1 MELLEKSTLYVVAT
15 PLGNLADI
23 SQRALTVL
31 AQADW
36 IAAED
41 TRHSQKLLTH
51 FGINNRLISL
61 HNYNERAR
69 IEMLQTR
76 LALGEVGAI
85 ISDAGTPLISDPG
98 YHLVNALRQAG
109 LQVRPVPGPS
119 AMIAALSV
127 SGIATDRFYFEGF
140 LPAKSA
146 KRLTRLKELS
156 QVEATLVFYE
166 APHRL
171 IACLEDL
178 SLAMGPERLVCV
190 AREMTKQYEEFLK
203 GTLAEVQ
210 DYFAQQPDKVRGEL
224 VLVVDGAQASQTD
237 DQAWQTLVMA
247 MLTQQVSVKT
257 VAEVVAEHYQLP
269 KKTVYQWA
277 QSAKNQMD

>member
-23 SQRALTVL
+23 SQRALAVL

-51 FGINNRLISL
+51 FGISNRLISL
-61 HNYNERAR
+61 HNYNEQAR

-76 LALGEVGAI
+76 LASGDVGAL

-98 YHLVNALRQAG
+98 YHLVNQLRQAG
-109 LQVRPVPGPS
+109 LQVRPIPGPS

-127 SGIATDRFYFEGF
+127 AGIATDRFYFEGF

-146 KRLTRLKELS
+146 KRVTRLKELS
-156 QVEATLVFYE
+156 QIEATLVFYE

-171 IACLEDL
+171 LACLEDL
-178 SLAMGPERLVCV
+178 SLAMGAERLICV
-190 AREMTKQYEEFLK
+190 AREMTKQYEEFPQ
-203 GTLAEVQ
+203 GTVAQLQ
-210 DYFAQQPDKVRGEL
+210 DYFVQHPDKVRGEL
-224 VLVVDGAQASQTD
+224 VLVVAGAQENQAD
-237 DQAWQTLVMA
+237 DQAWQALAMA

-257 VAEVVAEHYQLP
+257 VADVVSGHYQLP
-269 KKTVYQWA
+269 KKVVYQWA
-277 QSAKNQMD
+277 QSAKNQLD

>member
-23 SQRALTVL
+23 SQRALAVL
-31 AQADW
+31 EQVDW

-51 FGINNRLISL
+51 FGISNRLISL
-61 HNYNERAR
+61 HNYNEQAR
-69 IEMLQTR
+69 IEMLQAR
-76 LALGEVGAI
+76 LASGEVGAL

-98 YHLVNALRQAG
+98 DHLVNQLRQAG
-109 LQVRPVPGPS
+109 LQVRPIPGPS

-127 SGIATDRFYFEGF
+127 AGIATDRFYFEGF

-146 KRLTRLKELS
+146 KRVTRLKELS
-156 QVEATLVFYE
+156 HVEATLVFYE

-171 IACLEDL
+171 VACLEDF
-178 SLAMGPERLVCV
+178 SLAMGAERLMCV
-190 AREMTKQYEEFLK
+190 AREMTKQYEEFPQ
-203 GTLAEVQ
+203 GTVAQLQ
-210 DYFAQQPDKVRGEL
+210 DYFAQHPDKVRGEL
-224 VLVVDGAQASQTD
+224 VLVVAGAQQNQTD
-237 DQAWQTLVMA
+237 DQAWQALAMA

-257 VAEVVAEHYQLP
+257 VTEVVSGHYQLP

-277 QSAKNQMD
+277 QSAKNQLD